1 MATTLFT
8 LPEHLRDAISALV
21 DAHIVPLD
29 LESDM
34 EAALAAADVVEFEEV
49 FELNPETKNKPAA
62 ETTSTTATAEGD
74 DTAIGTEKQA
84 QPSDKSKEKQD
95 TPSDNKGI
103 VVPLGDELP
112 PVPTLRPA
120 TIDGDLLERIS
131 RWVGGDDGSK
141 AVEKAGLDAAP
152 YGPIAILAGSEV
164 YLPPRQRALA
174 KAAEAEQAKKEELN
188 PYLPASMSVTPPSL
202 GSEYRQLMRQLSNVL
217 NVLFSIFGC
226 GGAAYVAAVTGGGW
240 AREPAILLAVIVG
253 FVVGMADVGLIF
265 LYKRRLTIERRA
277 AAERRVKENKG
288 SAAIGEGTVL
298 ELDEDKVAELEREL
312 AEEGPVD
319 IVPAPSGSGRS
330 IRLRR
335 RAL

>member
-1 MATTLFT
+1 
-8 LPEHLRDAISALV
+8 
-21 DAHIVPLD
+21 
-29 LESDM
+29 
-34 EAALAAADVVEFEEV
+34 
-49 FELNPETKNKPAA
+49 
-62 ETTSTTATAEGD
+62 
-74 DTAIGTEKQA
+74 
-84 QPSDKSKEKQD
+84 
-95 TPSDNKGI
+95 
-103 VVPLGDELP
+103 
-112 PVPTLRPA
+112 
-120 TIDGDLLERIS
+120 
-131 RWVGGDDGSK
+131 
-141 AVEKAGLDAAP
+141 
-152 YGPIAILAGSEV
+152 
-164 YLPPRQRALA
+164 
-174 KAAEAEQAKKEELN
+174 
-188 PYLPASMSVTPPSL
+188 MSVTPPSL